1 MTKQMKSNQIIPAE
15 VVEKR
20 ILLIRG
26 QKIMLSVHL
35 ADLYGVQ
42 TRVLNQAVNRNI
54 RRFPHDFMFQLNS
67 NEAEW
72 LVSQNVIPH
81 RKHYGGSLPYAFTE
95 QGIAMLSSVLRSE
108 RAIQVNVAV
117 MRTFVKLR
125 EILSTRKDLARKLDE
140 LEKKYDKQ
148 FAIVRKAIR
157 ELMEPPKEPKREIG
171 FRVKEPIAHY
181 ATRKR

>member
-20 ILLIRG
+20 ILLILG

-42 TRVLNQAVNRNI
+42 TRVLNQAVKRNI

-67 NEAEW
+67 DEAEW
-72 LVSQNVIPH
+72 PVSQNVIPH
-81 RKHYGGSLPYAFTE
+81 RKHYGGSPPYAFTE

-108 RAIQVNVAV
+108 RAIQVNIAV
-117 MRTFVKLR
+117 MRTFVKLH
-125 EILSTRKDLARKLDE
+125 EILSTRKDLARKLYE

-148 FAIVRKAIR
+148 FAIVFKAIR
-157 ELMEPPKEPKREIG
+157 ELMEPPEEPKREIG

-181 ATRKR
+181 ARRKR